1 MVQLVSTSSNHIRY
15 LLQNLNH
22 SNSDSVLQELLQCA
36 AYGTEGSV
44 LVLGICFDHLNIYG
58 KDLKNLQLEP
68 VFASIFKYL
77 LDKPNFSTVFFKSV
91 RGDAICVEFLE
102 NLCTALQLTVYEKI
116 GIGHALSYVEDV
128 DIKMCGKKFFIIQL
142 GELLST
148 RMSVDSVKIVQNML
162 LKSVDLVMNMLS
174 PFLSKDGA
182 SLLSDKIHE
191 ADFSCM
197 NFDLLNEGS
206 EDDFDALLAEM
217 EKEMSMADIMK
228 ELGYGSTASVL
239 QCKEILSLFLPL
251 TEITIARIL
260 GMTVYT
266 YSGLEDNHNI
276 FLSFQTALGSSSL
289 SDLPPLSSWNTD
301 ALIDAI
307 NQLAPGLNW
316 GIIIGNLDHEGFYV
330 PNEAS
335 FSVLM
340 SMYRRACQD
349 PFPLHA
355 ICGSVWKN
363 AEGQLSFLRY
373 AVLAPPELFTFAH
386 SGRQLAYVD
395 AVKDHK
401 LQPGRANHAW
411 LCLDLLEVFCQLA
424 ESGHASLIRCILE
437 YPLKHCPEVLLLG
450 LAHINTAY
458 NLLQHEISSIVF
470 PTMLKSTLGTR
481 VILYLWNVNP
491 SILLRGVMDA
501 MEDDPNNIN
510 KVLDSCQELKILSP
524 VLNMIPYSFGI
535 RLAALA
541 SHKEFIDLGKWLSTN
556 LKTYKDNFYE
566 ECLKFIKEVLFS
578 VQDDSTNHFP
588 PPNALL
594 NSYLETVSMFIKVLQ
609 SCTGSVSSFHLSEE
623 LEKLNLTCMN
633 SNSSLENISA
643 DSNDIEASA
652 NSYFKLLFT
661 QQLTIESM
669 IQILGRFKESSEK
682 REKSIFGVMIANL
695 FEEYKFF
702 PKYPENQLKTAAII
716 FGSLIKHHLVTHINL
731 KITLKAVLDALQ
743 EPADTIMFG
752 FGTLALEQFEDCL
765 IELPEFCHHIS
776 QISHLRVAKPEL
788 IQFIEHEL
796 ARVSMVN
803 SELDEGKNYIPTQ
816 FPGSIQSSQSS
827 IEGSTL
833 PLTACGISY
842 PEMQVTSH
850 IQLPQREQST
860 LDTRKLLTLHCQAN
874 QALSSIDQA
883 VIVPSSDAT
892 CIPELHSTLSSSA
905 AKTSSLGIGHP
916 AWANSTRGFGAALNI
931 KTLVAA
937 AERRQTPIE
946 APASEVQDKISFIMN
961 NLSDENIEVK
971 AKEIVELLKE
981 EHYPWFAQYIVMR
994 RASIEPNYHA
1004 LYVKLLD
1011 KVNLKALFKEVVRAT
1026 YENCKVLLQ
1035 SGLIKSSSEER
1046 SLLKNLGSWLGKITI
1061 GRDHVLLA
1069 REIDPKSLI
1078 IEAYE
1083 KGLMIAVIPFT
1094 SKILE
1099 SCQNSLAY
1107 QPPNAWT
1114 MAILGLLVEIHALP
1128 NLKMNLRFDIEV
1140 LFKNLGVDL
1149 KDINPTSLL
1158 KDRVREFEGNPDFS
1172 NKDAGSSQPQFFGDI
1187 KLGIVSNLNEG
1198 ELSVDVASTSHPGH
1212 HSHIV
1217 PQYAASLHLPSRTL
1231 TDEGKLTALVSDQ
1244 HILPSA
1250 QGLLQVETPL
1260 SVVSQLPIAAS
1271 NIEEQVII
1279 NPKLHDFGLHSHF
1292 QSVLP
1297 IAMEKTIKDIVMS
1310 ITMQRSVFTATQ
1322 TTKELVLKDY
1332 SMESD
1337 ETQIRN
1343 VSHFMVASLAGSLIH
1358 VHFKEPL
1365 FVSISSQLR
1374 NTLEGIDIANEF
1386 LEHAVQL
1393 VTNDNLELGCALI
1406 EQTAIKKAIQTID
1419 EAINIELASMTH
1431 REGHKH
1437 IDSYI
1442 CTEQCKGVLPEA
1454 LRIKSGHLSY
1464 SQQRVYEDFV
1474 RLPWKNQSI
1483 QSSNALSLG
1492 PASSNNRIL
1501 SEAYVAGSAQMSTA
1515 AIYSSGLF
1523 KAGTAAVLNY
1533 LDIASEE
1540 IDTSSSQLHSA
1551 SLPPIGMG
1559 DGASSYN
1566 FENDSI
1572 VTPFSSVLLRPIKP
1586 CNVVKGTGC
1595 SIQPQNPTL
1604 SSEDLQSS
1612 VSEPSLTTGDALDK
1626 YRIILEKLENL
1637 VSCGVKETEI
1647 QGAIAEVPAII
1658 LRCKSQDEAALAV
1671 ARKVFK
1677 GLYENASNIGHVSV
1691 HLAMLCSICDISKVV
1706 VKELTS
1712 WVIYS
1717 DEEQKFNK
1725 DITVHLIQSE
1735 LLSLAEYNIHMAEL
1749 INAERNKS
1757 ATVFS
1762 ISLIQT
1768 LLKID
1773 SKAVLELQDLVDALG
1788 KLAARPGSHE
1798 SLKQLVEIAKNPSA
1812 NVMASSGASCWK
1824 EDNFKQSKE
1833 KKAAMLPPSGGDK
1846 SSFECVEPGPAGFH
1860 EQVSM
1865 LFVEWYQICGS
1876 PGAKDAA
1883 SALYVSRLHRSG
1895 LLKGDDVSDCFFQKL
1910 MEISV
1915 LHCLSSEVI
1924 SLSLSQASEA
1934 KTLSF
1939 LAIDLY
1945 AKLVYSVVK
1954 FYPVDQGTSKIS
1966 LLSRVLA
1973 VTVKFIQRDS
1983 DEKSDSF
1990 DPRPYFRLFINWII
2004 DLCSSDPIFD
2014 GANFQILSVFASAFH
2029 ALQPLKV
2036 PGFSFVWL
2044 ELVTHR
2050 CFMPKLLTGN
2060 AQNEWP
2066 YFHRLLVDL
2075 LQFMEPFLRNA
2086 GLGEAPVC
2094 LLYEGTLRVLLI
2106 LLHDFPEFLCDY
2118 HFSFCDVIP
2127 PICVQMRNMV
2137 LSACPRNI
2145 KLPNLS
2151 VPDVKIDLLPEIK
2164 LSPRILSEVDAALK
2178 ARQLKNDVDEY
2189 LKTRQQGSLFLRELK
2204 QTLLL
2209 SPSEAT
2215 RAGTHYNVPLINS
2228 LVLYVGIL
2236 AVQQLQT
2243 RTAASNNNSQVLLV
2257 LGNSGPNHST
2267 LVSAAFDIFQ
2277 TLSMELDKE
2286 GRYVMLN
2293 AIANQLRY
2301 PNNHTHYFSLTILYL
2316 FANSNQEMI
2325 QEQIIR
2331 VILERLV
2338 AKPPHPW
2345 GLVATFLELTMN
2357 KNYNFW
2363 ERSFTR
2369 CSPDIENLLR
2379 SALSSVLRI
2388 TTVAS

>member
-1 MVQLVSTSSNHIRY
+1 MVQLASTASNYIRY
-15 LLQNLNH
+15 LLQSLNH
-22 SNSDSVLQELLQCA
+22 SNSDSVFRELLQCA
-36 AYGTEGSV
+36 AYGTEGSI

-91 RGDAICVEFLE
+91 RDAAICEEFLE

-116 GIGHALSYVEDV
+116 GVGIALSYVEDV
-128 DIKMCGKKFFIIQL
+128 DIEMCGKKFFMIQL

-148 RMSVDSVKIVQNML
+148 RMSVDSVKIVQNM
-162 LKSVDLVMNMLS
+162 
-174 PFLSKDGA
+174 
-182 SLLSDKIHE
+182 
-191 ADFSCM
+191 
-197 NFDLLNEGS
+197 
-206 EDDFDALLAEM
+206 
-217 EKEMSMADIMK
+217 
-228 ELGYGSTASVL
+228 
-239 QCKEILSLFLPL
+239 
-251 TEITIARIL
+251 
-260 GMTVYT
+260 
-266 YSGLEDNHNI
+266 
-276 FLSFQTALGSSSL
+276 
-289 SDLPPLSSWNTD
+289 
-301 ALIDAI
+301 
-307 NQLAPGLNW
+307 APGLNW
-316 GIIIGNLDHEGFYV
+316 GIIIENLDHEGFYV
-330 PNEAS
+330 PNESS
-335 FSVLM
+335 FSFLM

-363 AEGQLSFLRY
+363 ADGQLSFLRY

-395 AVKDHK
+395 AVKEHK
-401 LQPGRANHAW
+401 LQPGHANHAW

-424 ESGHASLIRCILE
+424 ERGHASLIRCILE

-458 NLLQHEISSIVF
+458 NLLQHEISSIAF

-481 VILYLWNVNP
+481 MILYLWNVNP

-501 MEDDPNNIN
+501 MKDDPDNIN
-510 KVLDSCQELKILSP
+510 KVLDACQELKILSP
-524 VLNMIPYSFGI
+524 VLDMIPYSFGI

-556 LKTYKDNFYE
+556 LRTYKDNFCE

-578 VQDDSTNHFP
+578 VQDDSTNHFH

-594 NSYLETVSMFIKVLQ
+594 NSYLETVSMFVKVLQ

-633 SNSSLENISA
+633 SNSSLENIAA

-661 QQLTIESM
+661 EQLTIESM

-682 REKSIFGVMIANL
+682 REKSLFGVMIANL

-702 PKYPENQLKTAAII
+702 PKYPENHLKTAAII
-716 FGSLIKHHLVTHINL
+716 FGSLIKHHLVTHIDL

-776 QISHLRVAKPEL
+776 QISHLRAAKPEL

-796 ARVSMVN
+796 ASVSMVN
-803 SELDEGKNYIPTQ
+803 SELDEGKNYITTQ
-816 FPGSIQSSQSS
+816 FPGSIRSSQSS
-827 IEGSTL
+827 
-833 PLTACGISY
+833 
-842 PEMQVTSH
+842 
-850 IQLPQREQST
+850 
-860 LDTRKLLTLHCQAN
+860 
-874 QALSSIDQA
+874 
-883 VIVPSSDAT
+883 
-892 CIPELHSTLSSSA
+892 
-905 AKTSSLGIGHP
+905 
-916 AWANSTRGFGAALNI
+916 
-931 KTLVAA
+931 
-937 AERRQTPIE
+937 IE

-961 NLSDENIEVK
+961 NLSDANIVVK

-981 EHYPWFAQYIVMR
+981 EHYPWFAQYIVMK

-1094 SKILE
+1094 SK
-1099 SCQNSLAY
+1099 
-1107 QPPNAWT
+1107 
-1114 MAILGLLVEIHALP
+1114 
-1128 NLKMNLRFDIEV
+1128 V

-1158 KDRVREFEGNPDFS
+1158 KERVREFEGNPDFS
-1172 NKDAGSSQPQFFGDI
+1172 NKDAGSSQPQFIGDI
-1187 KLGIVSNLNEG
+1187 KFGIVSNLNQG

-1212 HSHIV
+1212 HSQIV

-1231 TDEGKLTALVSDQ
+1231 TAEGKLTALVSDQ

-1250 QGLLQVETPL
+1250 QGLLQVETPF
-1260 SVVSQLPIAAS
+1260 SVVSELPTAAC

-1297 IAMEKTIKDIVMS
+1297 IAMEKAIKDIVMS
-1310 ITMQRSVFTATQ
+1310 IMPRSVSIATQ

-1343 VSHFMVASLAGSLIH
+1343 ASHFMVAGLAGSLVH
-1358 VHFKEPL
+1358 VACKEAL
-1365 FVSISSQLR
+1365 CVYISSQLR
-1374 NTLEGIDIANEF
+1374 NTLEGTDIANEF

-1406 EQTAIKKAIQTID
+1406 EQTVIKKAIQTID
-1419 EAINIELASMTH
+1419 ETIAIELASMTH
-1431 REGHKH
+1431 KEGHTH

-1492 PASSNNRIL
+1492 PASSNNSIL
-1501 SEAYVAGSAQMSTA
+1501 SQAYVAGSAQMSTA
-1515 AIYSSGLF
+1515 AIYSSDLF
-1523 KAGTAAVLNY
+1523 KAGVAAVPNY

-1551 SLPPIGMG
+1551 SLHPIGMG

-1595 SIQPQNPTL
+1595 SIQPRNPTL
-1604 SSEDLQSS
+1604 SSEDLGSSVSELSSEDLGSS

-1626 YRIILEKLENL
+1626 YRIIFEKLENL
-1637 VSCGVKETEI
+1637 VTRGAKETEV

-1658 LRCKSQDEAALAV
+1658 LRCKSQDEAALVV
-1671 ARKVFK
+1671 AQKVFK
-1677 GLYENASNIGHVSV
+1677 GLYENASNFEHVTV

-1725 DITVHLIQSE
+1725 DITVRLIQSD
-1735 LLSLAEYNIHMAEL
+1735 LLSLAEYNIHMAKL
-1749 INAERNKS
+1749 IEAERNKS
-1757 ATVFS
+1757 ATEFS

-1788 KLAARPGSHE
+1788 KLAARPGSLE

-1812 NVMASSGASCWK
+1812 NVVASFGASGWK
-1824 EDNFKQSKE
+1824 ADNFKQSKG

-1865 LFVEWYQICGS
+1865 LFVEWYRICGS

-1883 SALYVSRLHRSG
+1883 SAALYVSQLHCSG

-1924 SLSLSQASEA
+1924 SLSLSQASEP
-1934 KTLSF
+1934 KLLSF
-1939 LAIDLY
+1939 RAIDLY
-1945 AKLVYSVVK
+1945 ANLVYSVVK
-1954 FYPVDQGTSKIS
+1954 
-1966 LLSRVLA
+1966 VLA
-1973 VTVKFIQRDS
+1973 VTVKFILRDS
-1983 DEKSDSF
+1983 DEKADSF

-2004 DLCSSDPIFD
+2004 DLCSSDSIFN
-2014 GANFQILSVFASAFH
+2014 GANFQILTLFASAFH
-2029 ALQPLKV
+2029 ALQPLQV
-2036 PGFSFVWL
+2036 PGFSFVWF

-2050 CFMPKLLTGN
+2050 CFMPKLLAGN
-2060 AQNEWP
+2060 AQNGWP

-2086 GLGEAPVC
+2086 ELGEAPVC
-2094 LLYEGTLRVLLI
+2094 LLYEETLRVLLI
-2106 LLHDFPEFLCDY
+2106 ILNDFPEFLCDY

-2127 PICVQMRNMV
+2127 STCIQMRNMV
-2137 LSACPRNI
+2137 LSACPRNMN
-2145 KLPNLS
+2145 LPNPS
-2151 VPDVKIDLLPEIK
+2151 APGVKIDLLPEIK

-2178 ARQLKNDVDEY
+2178 TRQLKHDVDEY

-2209 SPSEAT
+2209 SPSEAA

-2228 LVLYVGIL
+2228 VVLYVGIL
-2236 AVQQLQT
+2236 AVQQRQMTT
-2243 RTAASNNNSQVLLV
+2243 RTATSNNNSNSQVLLLANSAPNPSTV
-2257 LGNSGPNHST
+2257 LD
-2267 LVSAAFDIFQ
+2267 AAFDIFK
-2277 TLSMELDKE
+2277 TLCMELDKE
-2286 GRYVMLN
+2286 GRYVLLN

-2345 GLVATFLELTMN
+2345 GLVVTFIELTRVGN
-2357 KNYNFW
+2357 A
-2363 ERSFTR
+2363 
-2369 CSPDIENLLR
+2369 
-2379 SALSSVLRI
+2379 SAANCCTLFV
-2388 TTVAS
+2388 